1 MFPEDFFGNPSQY
14 TTIQTQQNKARE
26 HPKIINPTLLKT
38 NNPFC
43 AEIKEEKCEESLEIP
58 KNKNLL
64 KIQIPHDSS
73 NDDVSTSG
81 GSYNTP
87 ITPMT
92 PNTQVVPLAQT
103 DPNKNNNNIGNK
115 LNDKV
120 PSNNIHSS
128 FNENRVNND
137 INEEKID
144 LYFPMAFTFNQ
155 KFNEK
160 QNNYNNYNSN
170 NNLSLKNNNKSTKYN
185 NSSEERILKDKKRK
199 SMSFN
204 KNKDGKNKNRI
215 DNKFDRNNNQKNY
228 SLKENNINCNNN
240 SIKKNN
246 KNLNSSYNKYKS
258 KNKND
263 TENRFG
269 DIENYS
275 QRESRKNSR
284 PDSNLSY
291 NRKAK
296 SAKKAKETNNI
307 MTVKN
312 SNKLI
317 KKNSKENKID
327 LNGKNCAKDL
337 ISKYADKKKDIVH
350 LKVEKEINHIF
361 KNLQDNNEIFPEVN
375 NKFELLLKNID
386 DIKDAINK
394 KKSLNLFKKTK
405 GNLK

>member
-81 GSYNTP
+81 GSYNSP
-87 ITPMT
+87 VTPMT
-92 PNTQVVPLAQT
+92 PNIPVVPLSQT

-170 NNLSLKNNNKSTKYN
+170 NNLSLKNNNKSTKH
-185 NSSEERILKDKKRK
+185 NSSEEKILKDKKRK
-199 SMSFN
+199 SMSFH
-204 KNKDGKNKNRI
+204 KNKDDKNKNRI
-215 DNKFDRNNNQKNY
+215 DNKFDRNNSQKNY
-228 SLKENNINCNNN
+228 SLKENNKNCNNN
-240 SIKKNN
+240 SYKKNN

-307 MTVKN
+307 ITVKN
-312 SNKLI
+312 SNRLI
-317 KKNSKENKID
+317 KKNNKENKKEV
-327 LNGKNCAKDL
+327 NGKNCVKDL
-337 ISKYADKKKDIVH
+337 ISEYADKKKDIVH
-350 LKVEKEINHIF
+350 SKVEKEINHIF

-375 NKFELLLKNID
+375 NKLELLLKNID

-394 KKSLNLFKKTK
+394 KKITK
-405 GNLK
+405 FI